1 MDPDTDD
8 ELQMNEIIL
17 GSLEPPESKQISRPR
32 MDTVDSQELLMKKTG
47 DVRIV
52 ENERREKRE
61 LESLRI
67 NMKHVERQL

>member
-1 MDPDTDD
+1 MPQKKSTLAKRA
-8 ELQMNEIIL
+8 EKHTGNSRHVKLQMNEIIL

-52 ENERREKRE
+52 ENER
-61 LESLRI
+61 
-67 NMKHVERQL
+67 